1 MEKKQREGDIFFKF
15 IYIDIF
21 SWKMFLV
28 VLTLSTNIG
37 GGNKLGKK
45 NDHWKEKWWEVK
57 GFFSEIIKVKKVG
70 NF

>member
-1 MEKKQREGDIFFKF
+1 
-15 IYIDIF
+15 
-21 SWKMFLV
+21 MFLV

-57 GFFSEIIKVKKVG
+57 GFFSEIIKIKKKV
-70 NF
+70 